1 MNGKRIWRG
10 VMVTLGLAAAAYIDG
25 QAQTL
30 VRDGVE
36 IRPRVYSFGEVDG
49 SVSILHGK
57 FVVRNTGADSLR
69 LEDVVPGC
77 HCTKVEWSRD
87 AVASGDSCVIAFEYH
102 LDKYTTEIDKNIKVM
117 TSRSEEPLT
126 LRIGGRV
133 VESEASLTMKY
144 PYSHGVLGME
154 KDVVALENLCPGEEK
169 VDIIEV
175 MNRSGED
182 VSLEIGECSEGVRA
196 EVMKRKTVYSMDE
209 GFIRVWVTPAQKWGW
224 NEYFVT
230 PVVNGE
236 AVEPIRMSAVVV
248 PSFSSSEESQGA
260 GPYPL
265 VKSRMIRMSV
275 VRGRSAS
282 VQVGLENA
290 GKGTLEVLSAD
301 IPEKCFK
308 VDFPGRVASNS
319 PSSLRVTLNAAGLE
333 AGSYSTKLYLVSNS
347 AEAPV
352 CKVEVRYEV
361 R

>member
-1 MNGKRIWRG
+1 MRG
-10 VMVTLGLAAAAYIDG
+10 AAVTLGLAAAAYING

-36 IRPRVYSFGEVDG
+36 VRPRVYSFGEVDG
-49 SVSILHGK
+49 STDILHGR

-69 LEDVVPGC
+69 LEDVVPEC

-102 LDKYTTEIDKNIKVM
+102 LDKYTTDINKDIKVM
-117 TSRSEEPLT
+117 TSRSGEPLT
-126 LRIGGRV
+126 LKIGGRV

-154 KDVVALENLCPGEEK
+154 KEVVALGNVCPGEEK
-169 VDIIEV
+169 VDIIKV

-182 VSLEIGECSEGVRA
+182 VSLEIGECSEGVSA
-196 EVMKRKTVYSMDE
+196 EVMKRKTVYSMEE
-209 GFIRVWVTPAQKWGW
+209 GFIRVRVVPSQKWGW
-224 NEYFVT
+224 NEYIVT

-236 AVEPIRMSAVVV
+236 AVEPIRISALTV
-248 PSFSSSEESQGA
+248 PSFSEEESRGS

-265 VKSRMIRMSV
+265 VKSRAIRMSV

-282 VQVGLENA
+282 VSVGLENA

-308 VDFPGRVASNS
+308 VEYPGRVASNS
-319 PSSLRVTLNAAGLE
+319 PSSLRITLNASGLA
-333 AGSYSTKLYLVSNS
+333 AGSYKTKLYLVSNS

-352 CKVEVRYEV
+352 CKVEVSYEV